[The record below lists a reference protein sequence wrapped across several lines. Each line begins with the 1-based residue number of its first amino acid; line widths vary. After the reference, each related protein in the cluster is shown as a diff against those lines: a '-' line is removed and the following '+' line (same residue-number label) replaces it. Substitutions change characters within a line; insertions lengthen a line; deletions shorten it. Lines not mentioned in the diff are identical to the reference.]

1 MELPFVT
8 PEQIRCSRYIK
19 KILTGELNRPVVSS
33 PPFMQTEKY
42 LLKAQI
48 VRITHNCEIAPR
60 GLYAPLE
67 DNPDEVEFGEEFKMP
82 EFGELTNL

>member
-19 KILTGELNRPVVSS
+19 KIFTGELNRPVVSS

-60 GLYAPLE
+60 GLYAPTE

-82 EFGELTNL
+82 